1 MINKIQIQIK
11 QQTESVSALISNSK
25 SLIGFNANT
34 IHYNRTETI
43 IQIKLNINE
52 DDVKLNDKF
61 DWEIVSELN
70 E

>member
-11 QQTESVSALISNSK
+11 QQTESVSALITNSK
-25 SLIGFNANT
+25 SLISFNANT
-34 IHYNRTETI
+34 VHYNRTETI

-52 DDVKLNDKF
+52 DGVKLNDKF